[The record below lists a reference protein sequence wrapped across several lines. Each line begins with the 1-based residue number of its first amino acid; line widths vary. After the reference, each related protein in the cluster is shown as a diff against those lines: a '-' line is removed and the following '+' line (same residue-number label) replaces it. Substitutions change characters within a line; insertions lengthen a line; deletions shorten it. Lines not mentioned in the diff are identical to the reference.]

1 MIHERNIFE
10 IELSFYF
17 VITTYFLNNWMID
30 QNSYN
35 WTLMM
40 KNFNQLLRFI
50 GRHGTLIMPIG
61 VIIGLLYPSLTQLTR
76 PIAESVVIAMLV
88 VSVYRLNPKHIK
100 EKLHDFKIIGAGI
113 LWLLLMMPAFTFC
126 IGYLIGIPSGLL
138 AVVVAWSACPP
149 LVSMPGLAI
158 LIGLDGAAALLIMI
172 GGTLLFTITLPL
184 VLSLLIGSNLG
195 LSPTSMALELV
206 CIVFISFFLAQ
217 GLRWLVGEKHATKS
231 EGSADGIIVILMALF
246 AVTIMGGFHDALENN
261 PEKLPL
267 FISVAIVIS
276 AASQILNAL
285 IFHRF
290 KRKTGGALA
299 LASGSRNLA
308 LLIPIVSGPF
318 GEDLW
323 LFIAVIQIPIY
334 FLPII
339 SKPLY
344 QRFYIQSSRDL

>member
-1 MIHERNIFE
+1 MIHERKIFE
-10 IELSFYF
+10 IELSFYYN
-17 VITTYFLNNWMID
+17 ITAYFLNNWMVD
-30 QNSYN
+30 QNSYIR
-35 WTLMM
+35 TRMI
-40 KNFNQLLRFI
+40 KNFDQLLRFI
-50 GRHGTLIMPIG
+50 GHHGTLIMPIG
-61 VIIGLLYPSLTQLTR
+61 VMVGLLYPSLTQLTR
-76 PIAESVVIAMLV
+76 PIAESVVIAMLI
-88 VSVYRLNPKHIK
+88 VSVYRLSPNHIK

-184 VLSLLIGSNLG
+184 VLALLIGPNLG
-195 LSPTSMALELV
+195 LSPTSMALELI

-217 GLRWLVGEKHATKS
+217 GLRWLVGEKHATAS

-285 IFHRF
+285 IFRRF

-308 LLIPIVSGPF
+308 LLIPIVGGPF

-334 FLPII
+334 FLPVI

-344 QRFYIQSSRDL
+344 QRFYIQS